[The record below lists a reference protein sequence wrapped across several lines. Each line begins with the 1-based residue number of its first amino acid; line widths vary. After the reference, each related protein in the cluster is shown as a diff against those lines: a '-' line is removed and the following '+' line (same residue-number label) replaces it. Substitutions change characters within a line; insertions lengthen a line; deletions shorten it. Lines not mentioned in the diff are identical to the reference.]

1 MKIKFK
7 EQQFQKDAVR
17 SVIDCFKGQPRE
29 ISNYTLDKGKIR
41 KGDLDQ
47 TSFLDTD
54 KGFKNKKIIL
64 SNVDVLDNIK
74 KVQKYNGL
82 IQSKKLEGE
91 YNLTIEME
99 TGERVIIVMGAVNV
113 MKPRVSGTLNKY
125 ILCIA

>member
-99 TGERVIIVMGAVNV
+99 TGERVIIVTGCINAF
-113 MKPRVSGTLNKY
+113 KSRVSEIFIKNNS
-125 ILCIA
+125 CIA